1 MNINLPHLNRND
13 RVEIIAPSYGGTR
26 EELEKAAAY
35 VASLGLAPHFPQDI
49 FAADLFCSNSDE
61 YRTAH
66 LIEAFTDPET
76 KAIWAFR
83 GGYGTTRIIEFLKKI
98 KPPKIPK
105 LLIGYSDITALHIFL
120 NQEWGW
126 PTLHAPVL
134 AKIEERITPESRAEL
149 QKIIFGEKNEI
160 VFASLTPLN
169 IAANRIGDIE
179 SSVTGGNMVLVQ
191 SSLGTDWQIE
201 TKGKILFLEEFGEK
215 AYRVDRILVQLAQA
229 GIFAKAKAVIFGQF
243 IETETQEMVD
253 KTVARFAGALSIPAL
268 SCDKIGHGETNFPLP
283 LGTKARLSFGE
294 NISLA
299 VDC

>member
-1 MNINLPHLNRND
+1 MKIPVLQKNYH
-13 RVEIIAPSYGGTR
+13 VEIIAPGYGGTL
-26 EELEKAAAY
+26 EEIEKAAAY

-49 FAADLFCSNSDE
+49 FSPDLFCSNSDE
-61 YRTAH
+61 YRAAH
-66 LIEAFTDPET
+66 LIDALTNPET
-76 KAIWAFR
+76 KAIWALR

-105 LLIGYSDITALHIFL
+105 LVIGYSDITALHIFL

-134 AKIEERITPESRAEL
+134 AKIEERITSESRAEL
-149 QKIIFGEKNEI
+149 QKIIFGEKNEV

-169 IAANRIGDIE
+169 IAANRIGEIE

-215 AYRVDRILVQLAQA
+215 AYRVDRIMVQLAQA

-243 IETETQEMVD
+243 IETESQSIID
-253 KTVARFAGALSIPAL
+253 KTVTRFARELAIPAL

-299 VDC
+299 VTA